1 MCECGERG
9 ESGDEVHAYPKP
21 DILQG
26 ILRFSHWMLSEGIRG
41 PNLHS
46 EGLSSVRACSLG
58 RGLQQ
63 DVNKCQRLHQKGSM
77 LGQGD
82 CSEL

>member
-9 ESGDEVHAYPKP
+9 ECADEVHAYPKP
-21 DILQG
+21 DIIQG

-46 EGLSSVRACSLG
+46 EGFVQCEG
-58 RGLQQ
+58 
-63 DVNKCQRLHQKGSM
+63 V
-77 LGQGD
+77 
-82 CSEL
+82 